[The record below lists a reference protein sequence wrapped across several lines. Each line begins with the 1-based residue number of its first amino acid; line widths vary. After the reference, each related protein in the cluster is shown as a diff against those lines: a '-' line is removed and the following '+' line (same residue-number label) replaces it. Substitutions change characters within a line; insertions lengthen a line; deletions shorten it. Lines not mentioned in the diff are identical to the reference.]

1 MRMPR
6 IFTPQPLA
14 TGLNVALE
22 EQASIHLGRVL
33 RMQVSQKVVLF
44 NGQGSAFAASIT
56 ELGKKQINLTIEQEI
71 KGIKPSPLTTE
82 IALAVSKGDKMDWI
96 VQKATELGVNRI
108 IPLISTRT
116 DVRLDAKRWE
126 KKLEQWQQIMISA
139 CEQCGRND
147 LVEIQTITKIEEYLR
162 NCQAEHKFICH
173 PVKAQS
179 LSAFKQVSYA
189 SFCFGSEGGLTDEE
203 ITQAENFGFST
214 ISMGPR
220 VLRAET
226 APLAALAIA
235 QSFWGDFPQ

>member
-14 TGLNVALE
+14 TGLTLALE

-33 RMQVSQKVVLF
+33 RMQTGQKVELF
-44 NGQGSAFAASIT
+44 NGQGPAYSADIVAF
-56 ELGKKQINLTIEQEI
+56 GKKKLTLRIEHALEALE
-71 KGIKPSPLTTE
+71 PSPLHSE
-82 IALAVSKGDKMDWI
+82 IAVAVSKGDKMEWI

-108 IPLISTRT
+108 VPLLSTRT
-116 DVRLDAKRWE
+116 DVRLDAKRWQ
-126 KKLEQWQQIMISA
+126 KKLEQWRQIMIGA

-147 LVEIQTITKIEEYLR
+147 LVEIAELTKIQDYFQQCSAQSKL
-162 NCQAEHKFICH
+162 ICH
-173 PVKAQS
+173 PVKAKALQS
-179 LSAFKQVSYA
+179 LVNISDVT
-189 SFCFGSEGGLTDEE
+189 FCFGSEGGLTDEE
-203 ITQAENFGFST
+203 IAMAEAAGFIT

-235 QSFWGDFPQ
+235 QSLWGDF

>member
-6 IFTPQPLA
+6 IYTPQALTA
-14 TGLNVALE
+14 GLSISLE

-33 RMQVSQKVVLF
+33 RMQVGQKVELF
-44 NGQGSAFAASIT
+44 NGQSTSYIATIA
-56 ELGKKQINLTIEQEI
+56 ELAKKQLILTIENPI
-71 KGIKPSPLTTE
+71 AAIKPSPLTTE

-108 IPLISTRT
+108 IPLISTRS
-116 DVRLDAKRWE
+116 DVRLDAKRWQ
-126 KKLEQWQQIMISA
+126 KKLEQWHKIMLSA

-147 LVEIQTITKIEEYLR
+147 LVEIQAVTKIDEYLR
-162 NCQAEHKFICH
+162 SCQAEHKFICH
-173 PVKAQS
+173 PVKAQN
-179 LSAFKQVSYA
+179 LATFKQVSHA
-189 SFCFGSEGGLTDEE
+189 SFCFGSEGGLSDEE
-203 ITQAENFGFST
+203 IALAESLGFSI

-235 QSFWGDFPQ
+235 QSLWGDF

>member
-14 TGLNVALE
+14 TGLTLALE

-33 RMQVSQKVVLF
+33 RMQTGQKVELF
-44 NGQGSAFAASIT
+44 NGQGASYIAT
-56 ELGKKQINLTIEQEI
+56 IIELGKKQLNLAVEESITVA
-71 KGIKPSPLTTE
+71 KPSPLMTE

-116 DVRLDAKRWE
+116 DVRLDAKRRQ

-147 LVEIQTITKIEEYLR
+147 LVEIQAITKIEHYFQQ
-162 NCQAEHKFICH
+162 CQAEYKFICH

-179 LSAFKQVSYA
+179 LAAFKHVSHA

-203 ITQAENFGFST
+203 IAQAESLGFST
-214 ISMGPR
+214 ISLGPR

-235 QSFWGDFPQ
+235 QSLWGDFTP